1 MKKKIIKIFLILVSV
16 LLIANVTFAAEVG
29 DFIDGLT
36 GTKPEGDVS
45 TKIED
50 ASGQI
55 LTTVQ
60 YVGVAVAVIMLMVV
74 AIKYF
79 SAAPGEQAKLKQ
91 KLVVYVV
98 GAVILFA
105 ATGIIQIVKSFGMGL
120 GRRITNSGGDTDKYT
135 NTSCIEKYI

>member
-1 MKKKIIKIFLILVSV
+1 MRRKIIKIFLILVSV
-16 LLIANVTFAAEVG
+16 LLIANVTFAAKPG
-29 DFIDGLT
+29 DFIEGLT
-36 GTKPEGDVS
+36 GTKPGDDVS
-45 TKIED
+45 SKIEG

-105 ATGIIQIVKSFGMGL
+105 ATGIIQIVKDFGTGL
-120 GRRITNSGGDTDKYT
+120 DSQTIEVDKTDKNQY
-135 NTSCIEKYI
+135 NGYIEI

>member
-16 LLIANVTFAAEVG
+16 LLIANVTFATEVG

-36 GTKPEGDVS
+36 GEKPGGDVS
-45 TKIED
+45 TKIEN

-79 SAAPGEQAKLKQ
+79 SAAPGEQAKLKAKISSICCRCCNFVCSNRYNSDCK
-91 KLVVYVV
+91 KLWN
-98 GAVILFA
+98 GSWTAIKFRN
-105 ATGIIQIVKSFGMGL
+105 ICF
-120 GRRITNSGGDTDKYT
+120 N
-135 NTSCIEKYI
+135 

>member
-1 MKKKIIKIFLILVSV
+1 MMRKMIKISLILVSV
-16 LLIANVTFAAEVG
+16 LLIANVTFASDVG
-29 DFIDGLT
+29 NFINGLT
-36 GTKPEGDVS
+36 GTTPEGDVS
-45 TKIED
+45 SKIEG

-60 YVGVAVAVIMLMVV
+60 LVGAAVAVIMLMVV

-79 SAAPGEQAKLKQ
+79 SAAPGEKAELKK

-105 ATGIIQIVKSFGMGL
+105 ATGIIQIVKSFGTGL
-120 GRRITNSGGDTDKYT
+120 GQ
-135 NTSCIEKYI
+135 